1 MKTVEA
7 LRHYLI
13 DTLPEA
19 KIYLFGSRA
28 KNCAAPYSDIDIA
41 ILDDSLD
48 RAKLAQIR
56 YTIDTSNLPYK
67 VDIVDLT
74 KSPYLQ
80 EIVLKEGIQW
90 H

>member
-7 LRHYLI
+7 LKDYLI

-28 KNCAAPYSDIDIA
+28 KKSATPYSDIDIA
-41 ILDDSLD
+41 IMDDNLD
-48 RAKLAQIR
+48 RAKLARIR

-80 EIVLKEGIQW
+80 EIVCQEGIRW

>member
-7 LRHYLI
+7 LKDYLI

-19 KIYLFGSRA
+19 NIYLFGSRA
-28 KNCAAPYSDIDIA
+28 KKSATPHSDIDIA
-41 ILDDSLD
+41 IMDDNLD

-80 EIVLKEGIQW
+80 EIVLKEGIRW